1 VSDGAPSEK
10 PDRPPLPRDA
20 FRAQRVGATPP
31 QKPLLQPVVVTPS
44 YDDPGTPA
52 PPAQRRSSSETT
64 EPAPPKRA
72 ARPQRD
78 RSRSP
83 FEAYGE
89 RASSRPYALRL
100 PEAVDLAL
108 RQIAAEE
115 RTQPLRIVDRAIHD
129 LLKRLGRLPPADE
142 R

>member
-1 VSDGAPSEK
+1 MSDGAPSEK

-20 FRAQRVGATPP
+20 LRAQRVSAVPA

-44 YDDPGTPA
+44 YDDPVTSA
-52 PPAQRRSSSETT
+52 PPAQRRSSSETA
-64 EPAPPKRA
+64 ERVPSKKA

-78 RSRSP
+78 RNRNP

-100 PEAVDLAL
+100 PEAVDLVL

-115 RTQPLRIVDRAIHD
+115 RTQPLRVVDRAIYD
-129 LLKRLGRLPPADE
+129 FLKRLGRLPPLDE
-142 R
+142 P

>member
-1 VSDGAPSEK
+1 MNDSAPSEK

-20 FRAQRVGATPP
+20 FRAQGVGAAPP

-44 YDDPGTPA
+44 YDDPVTP
-52 PPAQRRSSSETT
+52 SSPTQWKSASEPS
-64 EPAPPKRA
+64 ESVPLKKA

-78 RSRSP
+78 RSRNP

-108 RQIAAEE
+108 RQVAAEE

-129 LLKRLGRLPPADE
+129 LLK
-142 R
+142 